1 MATEETPKPGT
12 GAEKNDVNVEG
23 LFENEEWQK
32 QAESP
37 GVLEDIGRNLD
48 ESLAA
53 NSQGFRAYV
62 DDLRLAYEML
72 RASDYTIERGT
83 KIVLIIALL
92 YIISPVDLIPDAIPF
107 IGLLDDILVA
117 GYAMKKAA
125 AELERYRQ
133 YKQSLS

>member
-48 ESLAA
+48 ESLTA